1 MENKIAQTIKFL
13 RNELH
18 ITQKQLADETGIS
31 ISTIIAYENSKRE
44 PNSKNMAILENY
56 FKVSGAFLRGE
67 TDIRD
72 PMIWEDQEIMETIK
86 EGLPKQL
93 SDLSALII
101 NQTEKNQKLIFDILV
116 EIKSI
121 LDIEDDKDKEF
132 YIDLVHEN
140 IAAIKTVRSKANKE
154 SSTTT
159 K

>member
-31 ISTIIAYENSKRE
+31 ISAIIAYENSKRE

-72 PMIWEDQEIMETIK
+72 PMIWEDQEIMETIR

-101 NQTEKNQKLIFDILV
+101 NQTENNQKLIFDILV

-121 LDIEDDKDKEF
+121 LTIDDDKEKEF
-132 YIDLVHEN
+132 YIDLIHKN
-140 IAAIKTVRSKANKE
+140 IVTITTAIARAKNNN
-154 SSTTT
+154 SSTT